1 MATNRFQKDLT
12 VCLPFVVS
20 LSNHERHCDH
30 SPFDKLRANGRFETG
45 SKKMFGNLLAR
56 VAMLTVTGAI
66 TSAMTGAPAMAQDYP
81 ARAIKLVVPYAP
93 GGSTDLLGR
102 AIAQKMSESMGQP
115 VIVENRG
122 GGGGM
127 IGSDWVARSA
137 PDGYTF
143 MLGTGATHGIVK
155 FTSKAL
161 PYDPVKDFTA
171 LTEAVEVPIALVVN
185 ASIPANTAM
194 EFVEWTRKNPGK
206 VSFGSSGTGSPHHLA
221 GELLKQVT
229 GIDMVHVPYKGAG
242 PAMQDLIG
250 GQIPAVFTTLSTAIP
265 QMRGGKIRILGLVE
279 SRRQPSVPEVPTIG
293 ESVPGYAMPRSWLGF
308 FGPAGMPAPIVK
320 RLNAE
325 LVKALHDPDTRAK
338 LEAAGMP
345 VAGTSAEE
353 FAAVVRNDIEMYR
366 KISTSAG
373 IQPE

>member
-1 MATNRFQKDLT
+1 MAIA
-12 VCLPFVVS
+12 V
-20 LSNHERHCDH
+20 
-30 SPFDKLRANGRFETG
+30 ATG
-45 SKKMFGNLLAR
+45 
-56 VAMLTVTGAI
+56 GAQ
-66 TSAMTGAPAMAQDYP
+66 AQDYP
-81 ARAIKLVVPYAP
+81 NRPIKLVVPYAP

-102 AIAQKMSESMGQP
+102 TVAQKMGENMGQTI
-115 VIVENRG
+115 IVENRG

-127 IGSDWVARSA
+127 IGSELVARAA

-161 PYDPVKDFTA
+161 NYDPVKDFTA
-171 LTEAVEVPIALVVN
+171 LTEAVEVPIVLAVHPSV
-185 ASIPANTAM
+185 PANTAI
-194 EFVEWTRKNPGK
+194 EFVEYVKKNPGK

-221 GELLKQVT
+221 GELLKQMT

-242 PAMQDLIG
+242 PSMQDLVG

-265 QMRGGKIRILGLVE
+265 QARAGRIRMLGLVE
-279 SRRQPSVPEVPTIG
+279 ANRQPSVPNLPTIG

-308 FGPAGMPAPIVK
+308 FGPAGLPAPIVQ

-325 LVKALHDPDTRAK
+325 LVKALHAPDTRAK

-345 VAGTSAEE
+345 VIGTSAEE
-353 FAAVVRNDIEMYR
+353 FATVVKNDIEMYR
-366 KISTSAG
+366 KIATAAG
-373 IQPE
+373 IKPE

>member
-1 MATNRFQKDLT
+1 MLKIAFRGWLAVLAGMAVWTCAL
-12 VCLPFVVS
+12 
-20 LSNHERHCDH
+20 
-30 SPFDKLRANGRFETG
+30 
-45 SKKMFGNLLAR
+45 
-56 VAMLTVTGAI
+56 
-66 TSAMTGAPAMAQDYP
+66 AQDYP
-81 ARAIKLVVPYAP
+81 NRPIKLVVPYAP

-102 AIAQKMSESMGQP
+102 AVAQKMSESMGQP
-115 VIVENRG
+115 IIIENRG

-127 IGSDWVARSA
+127 IGSELVARAA

-155 FTSKAL
+155 FTSKGL
-161 PYDPVKDFTA
+161 TYDPVKDFTA
-171 LTEAVEVPIALVVN
+171 LTEAVEVPIVLAVHPSV
-185 ASIPANTAM
+185 PVNTAM
-194 EFVEWTRKNPGK
+194 EFVEWTKKNPGK
-206 VSFGSSGTGSPHHLA
+206 VSFGTSGTGSPHHLA
-221 GELLKQVT
+221 GELLKQIT

-242 PAMQDLIG
+242 PSMQDLIG

-265 QMRGGKIRILGLVE
+265 QMRSGKIKVLGLVE
-279 SRRQPSVPEVPTIG
+279 AKRQPSVPAIPTIG

-325 LVKALHDPDTRAK
+325 LVTALHAPDTRAK

-345 VAGTSAEE
+345 VSGTSAEE
-353 FAAVVRNDIEMYR
+353 FATVVRDDIEMYR
-366 KISTSAG
+366 KIATAAH